1 MGKTKVVI
9 RYDKLEYCVE
19 LMRALAHPLRLKL
32 LEFIDL
38 EGKTHVRKIYRT
50 LELEQSITS
59 QHLGVLR
66 KAGVLKFEKEGK
78 FKYYSINY
86 DIVDRARKAVDNFLA
101 RESMWLESGQRAKKV

>member
-9 RYDKLEYCVE
+9 RYEKLGYCVE

-32 LEFIDL
+32 LEFIDG

-78 FKYYSINY
+78 FKFYSINY
-86 DIVDRARKAVDNFLA
+86 ELVARVNKAVDRFLD
-101 RESMWLESGQRAKKV
+101 RENAWLEKKEKQTV

>member
-1 MGKTKVVI
+1 MGKTKIVI
-9 RYDKLEYCVE
+9 RYDKLDYCVE

-32 LEFIDL
+32 LEFIDG

-66 KAGVLKFEKEGK
+66 NAGVLKFEKEGK
-78 FKYYSINY
+78 FKYYSIDY
-86 DIVDRARKAVDNFLA
+86 DVVSRANRAVNNFLKK
-101 RESMWLESGQRAKKV
+101 EQSWLLAKKTN